1 MMKFERSNRRLEQF
15 FFAHDVRFISF
26 YRGRDGLTVWVYE
39 LDEEEQRVLEEY
51 RALQARWI
59 QHRTKEEN
67 IDNAR

>member
-1 MMKFERSNRRLEQF
+1 MMKFETSNRRLEQF

-51 RALQARWI
+51 RALQARRI
-59 QHRTKEEN
+59 RRRAQEVRY
-67 IDNAR
+67 